1 MRGIPGFPPPPP
13 PPPLPPPGGTP
24 PGNPGFPPPGVLADW
39 TGNPRPENGCA
50 GGSG

>member
-13 PPPLPPPGGTP
+13 PPPLPP